1 MGQQLVEEGDRD
13 APPDDGQ
20 EQDVHVG
27 LPVFPVCPV
36 EDEFAWLRGRKE
48 RQDDPGDVGWL
59 NGMPVKEAFHTA
71 DDRVSVRASWE
82 ARGELGMPDV
92 FAPKECEHH
101 EGKQLDLVLAELRE
115 VRGEAAGQLGQD
127 IGRRVLFSRVSRT
140 FSSHSGNCRV
150 LREELDT
157 AWTSFQRDFAAL
169 SGDVRSLTLNLERKL
184 SLEDLTDF
192 LEFKDAV
199 RSYVERLSNELAG
212 PGRRLRDTLVA
223 VPPER
228 QAALLG
234 QLASVRSGRLTRDAA
249 VLNADQ
255 AARVVQRE
263 WAALLGW
270 LTRPAGQGDGLEY
283 GIQAL
288 RGAVSRVL
296 AFVDAVHR
304 TRELG
309 TGRAAELSALAA
321 RLGALDDVLLAREEL
336 SQALSLSAPL
346 HAPESFER
354 EGVRHSWLEPVEPVT
369 LRPVTRGRETER
381 VSAAVRDTSPEAR
394 QAARSALHAH
404 REHEAALLAL
414 FGETNSFELTALEV
428 GDDALVAELL
438 NWLSAAFHASHE
450 ASPVVTV
457 PGPAG
462 HQVRI
467 HLLNTPAV
475 LATPSGTLW
484 LEQGAKLEL
493 VHTGKGEQT

>member
-1 MGQQLVEEGDRD
+1 MFVAVREFAYLTAQTASRYRLLMRLFYEGQQTLEHAFPPEELLVRVGAREATEITLEGLVLDLEQLVAWGNLGRRRD
-13 APPDDGQ
+13 
-20 EQDVHVG
+20 
-27 LPVFPVCPV
+27 
-36 EDEFAWLRGRKE
+36 
-48 RQDDPGDVGWL
+48 
-59 NGMPVKEAFHTA
+59 TS
-71 DDRVSVRASWE
+71 RVDSLAQYARRRNLYYAT
-82 ARGELGMPDV
+82 ARGL
-92 FAPKECEHH
+92 AI
-101 EGKQLDLVLAELRE
+101 EGFLEAGLDAAAETVAVGSGIVGSL
-115 VRGEAAGQLGQD
+115 EAQWARIAILLDAQHL
-127 IGRRVLFSRVSRT
+127 
-140 FSSHSGNCRV
+140 
-150 LREELDT
+150 EELDT

-321 RLGALDDVLLAREEL
+321 QLGGLDDVFLAREEL

-381 VSAAVRDTSPEAR
+381 VSAAVRDTSQEAR
-394 QAARSALHAH
+394 QAARNALHAH

-414 FGETNSFELTALEV
+414 FGETNSFELTTLEV

-462 HQVRI
+462 RQVRI
-467 HLLNTPAV
+467 HLLDTPAV

-493 VHTGKGEQT
+493 VHTGKGGQT